1 MPHHTSIHRRAWLL
15 SLALVIVAAA
25 TATADEPTKATP
37 LFDGKTFQGWEG
49 NFDIFRI
56 EEGAIIAGSLDQRV
70 ARNEFLCT
78 ERDYDD
84 FELRLKFKLVG
95 KGANAGV
102 QIRSQRI
109 PDHHEVIGYQA
120 DMGDGWWGCLYDESR
135 RNRVLARPAKEVI
148 ETALKP
154 NDWNEYTIRCEG
166 PRVQLWIN
174 GVQTVDYTEQ
184 DDKIEPRGK
193 IAVQIHGGPPSEAHY
208 KDITIEEL

>member
-1 MPHHTSIHRRAWLL
+1 L
-15 SLALVIVAAA
+15 
-25 TATADEPTKATP
+25 ADEPTKATP
-37 LFDGKTFQGWEG
+37 LFDGKTFAGWEG
-49 NFDIFRI
+49 NLDIFRI
-56 EEGAIIAGSLDQRV
+56 EEGAIVAGSLEGPV
-70 ARNEFLCT
+70 KRNEFLCT
-78 ERDYDD
+78 EKDYDD

-95 KGANAGV
+95 RGANAGV

-135 RNRVLARPAKEVI
+135 RNRVLARPKKEVI
-148 ETALKP
+148 EKALKP
-154 NDWNEYTIRCEG
+154 DDWNEYTIRCEG

-184 DDKIEPRGK
+184 DEKIEPRGK

-208 KDITIEEL
+208 KDITIDEL